1 MFLYISPE
9 SQLHPCSYFTSDYN
23 SMYSNWRAVLL
34 STQSPPCYISSPL
47 LFLCSFSLVLFP
59 SALLTSCCHYQ
70 FPPVFVFGF
79 EYVACTSYPGDCV
92 HTGVFFAALIECL
105 YCWDLHL
112 PHISA
117 IYCLFQ
123 PFPALL
129 FPLPSPSPS
138 FQFSVFIT
146 SCLFFSFSF
155 FLIFSLSP
163 RLIGS
168 LHCAVSWFVLAA
180 FLFLSHFSPIVVSV
194 YFCPFYSPSQF
205 LSMFFVF
212 LFASY
217 LFCDTDLFFAGIP
230 SFSLSVFVKLPPP
243 FSLDCTSP
251 FVSPSLFVP
260 LPSSVWT
267 SSYLSIPTP
276 PFLHHAHPSLTCLC
290 LNRIPPFSSSSLS
303 TPGPSSP
310 LCTKYLP
317 FSFASTVFVILSL
330 PLYLVPVSHFLS
342 HFSFLFSC
350 LILCSLCFLCI
361 FMVHVLI
368 FYFIG
373 ISLNLLFC
381 RIHLFLCSLGGHICI
396 SVSVHLN
403 LQYMSTFSLWPG
415 LLYISKHWPPYDLAL
430 LVAVCNTTLLNL
442 EQFSG
447 VPTCAAH

>member
-70 FPPVFVFGF
+70 FPRVFVFGF
-79 EYVACTSYPGDCV
+79 EYVAYTSYPGDCV

-290 LNRIPPFSSSSLS
+290 LNRIPPFSSSSPINTWSLISSLHKIPPLFFCQHYFCYSLS
-303 TPGPSSP
+303 AFISCASF
-310 LCTKYLP
+310 P
-317 FSFASTVFVILSL
+317 FSI
-330 PLYLVPVSHFLS
+330 P
-342 HFSFLFSC
+342 FLFSIQ
-350 LILCSLCFLCI
+350 LSDIVQSL
-361 FMVHVLI
+361 
-368 FYFIG
+368 
-373 ISLNLLFC
+373 
-381 RIHLFLCSLGGHICI
+381 
-396 SVSVHLN
+396 
-403 LQYMSTFSLWPG
+403 FSLYFYGSCP
-415 LLYISKHWPPYDLAL
+415 YILFHRDLAES
-430 LVAVCNTTLLNL
+430 LVLSYTSVFMQL
-442 EQFSG
+442 
-447 VPTCAAH
+447 V